1 MFLTSYIFK
10 SKAVRS
16 LKGNWQTALIVSF
29 IAALPSTVN
38 ALLRSTQLPDISY
51 AMTYEE
57 LSAAVNQIS
66 LQSVWLITI
75 VGLLTFLI
83 TPVLSVGCYHY
94 FIRRIQ
100 GEDLGV
106 AGVFA
111 RRAVFLRAL
120 WLYVQMALRVFLWS
134 LLLLVPGILAALRY
148 ALAPYFL
155 AENPELTA
163 SQAIEKSKEAM
174 ADKKLSLFMLML
186 SFIGWAL
193 MAMAV
198 QVMLLGISTILALV
212 AYQFIELFRV
222 TYMNASIT
230 AFYLAASRAEGVAKA
245 KKEADAF
252 VSSLQGRMPFGG
264 AQEPEDLQKPVDAED
279 ADDAD
284 DAEDADDA
292 DATDKP
298 DGKRDDDPADGER

>member
-38 ALLRSTQLPDISY
+38 ALLRSTQLPDVSY

-57 LSAAVNQIS
+57 LSAAVGQIS

-100 GEDLGV
+100 GEELGV
-106 AGVFA
+106 AGVFS

-120 WLYVQMALRVFLWS
+120 WLYVQMAVRVVLWS
-134 LLLLVPGILAALRY
+134 LLLIVPGIVAALRY

-163 SQAIEKSKEAM
+163 AQAIEKSKEAM
-174 ADKKLSLFMLML
+174 ADKKFSLFMLLL

-193 MAMAV
+193 MALAV
-198 QVMLLGISTILALV
+198 QVMLLGVSAILALV

-222 TYMNASIT
+222 TYMNASVT
-230 AFYLAASRAEGVAKA
+230 AFYLAASRAEGIVKA

-264 AQEPEDLQKPVDAED
+264 GEEPDDAQEP
-279 ADDAD
+279 D
-284 DAEDADDA
+284 DAEEPDDA
-292 DATDKP
+292 QEPDDAEEPDDKP
-298 DGKRDDDPADGER
+298 GDSADRER